1 MTPAG
6 AGTRRDRGR
15 TAPSGAA
22 GRAAPSPAC
31 SGPRPCAAIDPRKY
45 AKLGFSK
52 ADFVEPVSSSSNAAG
67 YDAGLASP
75 NSNPLRAAIRASLA
89 KRTIPSLAALKV
101 FFEQHRRTND
111 TAELSQYIS
120 FALTAGGPPD
130 FAVKMR
136 EVDIPPDVTPL
147 LALSPLLA
155 AFYKEA
161 GIEELWAGAQPA
173 IDQMI
178 APYHAPASEAV
189 LQINAYLRQPTSGFR
204 GRHFQI
210 FVEPL
215 AAPNQVHSR
224 SYGNEYTIV
233 VTPSASPRLAEVR
246 QAYLYYLLDPLATR
260 NEEILNRKKPLAE
273 HAQRARMLGDAYKR
287 DFLLLTT
294 GSLVR
299 AVEARMDHQPQAVQ
313 DALRE
318 GYILAPYFFEALQ
331 AYEKQ
336 ELSMILYYTSMV
348 QAIDLYK
355 EDTRLTSVQFNK
367 PEAAPPVTPAA
378 PAPPAAPPAFETLKS
393 AEQLLKDKELEK
405 AEKQFQLA
413 IQQAVSK
420 SQQAAGYYGLARIAL
435 AQDNPDDAE
444 TLLEQTLELEPE
456 ASIHAWALVYLGKL
470 KLEVGDRGNAAR
482 YFQDALKVE
491 GASDL
496 ARTEAQKGLQ
506 QISK

>member
-1 MTPAG
+1 LHRLVLPAIL
-6 AGTRRDRGR
+6 AI
-15 TAPSGAA
+15 ALSA
-22 GRAAPSPAC
+22 RANPAEQGQLDA
-31 SGPRPCAAIDPRKY
+31 SQTLFTVMAAIN
-45 AKLGFSK
+45 G
-52 ADFVEPVSSSSNAAG
+52 AG

-75 NSNPLRAAIRASLA
+75 NSSPLRAAIRSSLA
-89 KRTIPSLAALKV
+89 KRDIPSLAALKV
-101 FFEQHRRTND
+101 FFEQHHRTDD

-130 FAVKMR
+130 FAVKIR
-136 EVDIPPDVTPL
+136 PVDIPPDVTPL

-155 AFYKEA
+155 VFYKEA
-161 GIEELWAGAQPA
+161 GIADLWARSQPA

-178 APYHAPASEAV
+178 APYHAPVSEAV
-189 LQINAYLRQPTSGFR
+189 LQINAYLRQQTSGVR

-233 VTPSASPRLAEVR
+233 VTPSAAPRVAEVR

-260 NEEILNRKKPLAE
+260 NEEILTRKKPLAE
-273 HAQRARMLGDAYKR
+273 HALRARMLGDAYKQ

-299 AVEARMDHQPQAVQ
+299 AVEGRMDHKPQAVE

-318 GYILAPYFFEALQ
+318 GYILAPYFFDALKS
-331 AYEKQ
+331 YEKQ
-336 ELSMILYYTSMV
+336 ELSMALYYTSMV

-367 PEAAPPVTPAA
+367 PEAAA
-378 PAPPAAPPAFETLKS
+378 PAAPPPPATPPVFETLKS

-405 AEKQFQLA
+405 AEKLFQLVL
-413 IQQAVSK
+413 QQADSK
-420 SQQAAGYYGLARIAL
+420 SQRAAGYYGLARIAL

-456 ASIHAWALVYLGKL
+456 ASIHAWVLVYLGKL
-470 KLEVGDRGNAAR
+470 RLEVGDRETATR
-482 YFQDALKVE
+482 CFQDALKVE
-491 GASDL
+491 GATEL

>member
-1 MTPAG
+1 MHRLVLPAILAIALSARATPAEQG
-6 AGTRRDRGR
+6 QLDASQTLF
-15 TAPSGAA
+15 TVM
-22 GRAAPSPAC
+22 
-31 SGPRPCAAIDPRKY
+31 AAI
-45 AKLGFSK
+45 
-52 ADFVEPVSSSSNAAG
+52 NAAG

-75 NSNPLRAAIRASLA
+75 NNNPLRAAIRAELA
-89 KRTIPSLAALKV
+89 KRDIPSLPALKV
-101 FFEQHRRTND
+101 FFEQHHRTND

-130 FAVKMR
+130 FAVKIR

-161 GIEELWAGAQPA
+161 GIQELWAGAQPA

-178 APYHAPASEAV
+178 ASYHAPVSEAV
-189 LQINAYLRQPTSGFR
+189 LQINAYLRQQTSGFR

-233 VTPSASPRLAEVR
+233 VTPSAAPRVAEVR

-273 HAQRARMLGDAYKR
+273 HAQRARMLGDAYKQ

-299 AVEARMDHQPQAVQ
+299 AVQARMDHKPQAVQ

-336 ELSMILYYTSMV
+336 ELTMALYYTSMV

-367 PEAAPPVTPAA
+367 PEAAPPAA
-378 PAPPAAPPAFETLKS
+378 PATPPPPATPPVFETLQS
-393 AEQLLKDKELEK
+393 AEQLLKDKEWEK
-405 AEKQFQLA
+405 AEKLFQQA
-413 IQQAVSK
+413 IQQAMRK
-420 SQQAAGYYGLARIAL
+420 SEQAAGYYGLARIAL

-470 KLEVGDRGNAAR
+470 KLEVGEREKAAIC
-482 YFQDALKVE
+482 FQDALKVE
-491 GASDL
+491 GATDL

>member
-1 MTPAG
+1 M
-6 AGTRRDRGR
+6 
-15 TAPSGAA
+15 
-22 GRAAPSPAC
+22 
-31 SGPRPCAAIDPRKY
+31 AAI
-45 AKLGFSK
+45 
-52 ADFVEPVSSSSNAAG
+52 NAAG
-67 YDAGLASP
+67 YDAGLTSP
-75 NSNPLRAAIRASLA
+75 NNNPLRNTIRASLA
-89 KRTIPSLAALKV
+89 KRDIPSLAALKV
-101 FFEQHRRTND
+101 FFEQHHRSND

-130 FAVKMR
+130 FAVKIR

-161 GIEELWAGAQPA
+161 GIAELWAGAQPA
-173 IDQMI
+173 IDRMI
-178 APYHAPASEAV
+178 APYHAPASDAV
-189 LQINAYLRQPTSGFR
+189 LQINAYLRQQTSGFR

-233 VTPSASPRLAEVR
+233 VTPSAEPRLAEVR

-260 NEEILNRKKPLAE
+260 NQEILNRKKPLADQ
-273 HAQRARMLGDAYKR
+273 AQRARMLGDAYKQ

-299 AVEARMDHQPQAVQ
+299 AVQARMDRKPQAVQ

-336 ELSMILYYTSMV
+336 ELTMALYYTSMV

-367 PEAAPPVTPAA
+367 PEAAPPASP
-378 PAPPAAPPAFETLKS
+378 PPPAAPPAFETLKS

-444 TLLEQTLELEPE
+444 TLLEHTLELEPE

-470 KLEVGDRGNAAR
+470 RLEVGDREKAAR
-482 YFQDALKVE
+482 CFQDALKVE
-491 GASDL
+491 GATGL
-496 ARTEAQKGLQ
+496 ARAEAQKGLQ

>member
-1 MTPAG
+1 MHRLVLPAILALALSARATPAEQG
-6 AGTRRDRGR
+6 QLDASQTLF
-15 TAPSGAA
+15 TVM
-22 GRAAPSPAC
+22 
-31 SGPRPCAAIDPRKY
+31 AAI
-45 AKLGFSK
+45 
-52 ADFVEPVSSSSNAAG
+52 NAAG
-67 YDAGLASP
+67 YDAGLTSP
-75 NSNPLRAAIRASLA
+75 NNNPLRNTIRASLA
-89 KRTIPSLAALKV
+89 KRDIPSLAALKV
-101 FFEQHRRTND
+101 FFEQHHRSND

-130 FAVKMR
+130 FAVKIR

-161 GIEELWAGAQPA
+161 GIAELWAGAQPA
-173 IDQMI
+173 IDRMI
-178 APYHAPASEAV
+178 APYHAPASDAV
-189 LQINAYLRQPTSGFR
+189 LQINAYLRQQTSGFR

-233 VTPSASPRLAEVR
+233 VTPSAEPRVAEIR

-260 NEEILNRKKPLAE
+260 NQEILNRKKPLADQ
-273 HAQRARMLGDAYKR
+273 AQRARMLGDAYKQ

-299 AVEARMDHQPQAVQ
+299 AVQARMDRKPQAVQ

-336 ELSMILYYTSMV
+336 ELTMALYYTSMV

-367 PEAAPPVTPAA
+367 PEAAPPASP
-378 PAPPAAPPAFETLKS
+378 PPPAAPPAFETLKS

-444 TLLEQTLELEPE
+444 TLLEHTLELEPE

-470 KLEVGDRGNAAR
+470 RLEVGDREKAAR
-482 YFQDALKVE
+482 CFQDALKVE
-491 GASDL
+491 GATGL
-496 ARTEAQKGLQ
+496 ARAEAQKGLQ

>member
-1 MTPAG
+1 LHRLVLPAILALALSARATPAEQG
-6 AGTRRDRGR
+6 QLDASQTLF
-15 TAPSGAA
+15 TVM
-22 GRAAPSPAC
+22 
-31 SGPRPCAAIDPRKY
+31 AAI
-45 AKLGFSK
+45 
-52 ADFVEPVSSSSNAAG
+52 NAAG
-67 YDAGLASP
+67 YDAGLTSP
-75 NSNPLRAAIRASLA
+75 NNNPLRNTIRASLA
-89 KRTIPSLAALKV
+89 KRDIPSLAALKV
-101 FFEQHRRTND
+101 FFEQHHRSND

-130 FAVKMR
+130 FAVKIR

-161 GIEELWAGAQPA
+161 GIAELWAGAQPA
-173 IDQMI
+173 IDRMI
-178 APYHAPASEAV
+178 APYHAPASDAV
-189 LQINAYLRQPTSGFR
+189 LQINAYLRQQTSGFR

-233 VTPSASPRLAEVR
+233 VTPSAEPRVAEIR

-260 NEEILNRKKPLAE
+260 NQEILNRKKPLADQ
-273 HAQRARMLGDAYKR
+273 AQRARMLGDAYKQ

-299 AVEARMDHQPQAVQ
+299 AVQARMDRKPQAVQ

-336 ELSMILYYTSMV
+336 ELTMALYYTSMV

-367 PEAAPPVTPAA
+367 PEAAPPASP
-378 PAPPAAPPAFETLKS
+378 PPPAAPPAFETLKS

-444 TLLEQTLELEPE
+444 TLLEHTLELEPE

-470 KLEVGDRGNAAR
+470 RLEVGDREKAAR
-482 YFQDALKVE
+482 CFQDALKVE
-491 GASDL
+491 GATGL
-496 ARTEAQKGLQ
+496 ARAEAQKGLQ